1 MTIHRLLAQLTV
13 TDLNPAIDWYTALF
27 ERGPDAR
34 PMPGLA
40 EWHLSDSY
48 GIQVWAEPDRAGHS
62 TVVLAESDLDDRLAR
77 LIRAG
82 VDHGGVQEASRFR
95 ILPITDPDGNRIV
108 FTGPDR

>member
-13 TDLNPAIDWYTALF
+13 TDLDRATTWYTALF

-40 EWHLSDSY
+40 EWHLSDAY
-48 GIQVWAEPDRAGHS
+48 GVQVWTEPDRAGHS
-62 TVVLAESDLDDRLAR
+62 AVVLSETDLDERLAR
-77 LIRAG
+77 LTRAG
-82 VDHGGVQEASRFR
+82 IGHDGIQDASRFR
-95 ILPITDPDGNRIV
+95 ILPITDPDGNRVV